1 MAKNSQKLPWMQ
13 FYPSDWSKDPALTL
27 CTPATR
33 GVWID
38 LICAMHLLDRSGEL
52 RGTADQLAR
61 FARCST
67 VEFVHAM
74 TDLQTNR
81 AADVTE
87 RNGLYHVCNRR
98 MAAAHELRK
107 SNADKVKR
115 HRERRRNPECNRVV
129 TGDMSEVRI
138 ENPPPPNRNT
148 SSKSDGWEGV
158 EEVLF
163 GHGIAKAPE
172 AVKAVRE
179 AGCTVIQ
186 TQNVIEFW
194 RARQPAWGPGA
205 LYDRLLRLRPNQP
218 FDQHW
223 PDCVSD
229 NGRRQVTADEFKR
242 LFSEGKFTSKPQHHA
257 TKPEIVFGTLRTGEK
272 IECRDYPLK
281 KKLA

>member
-1 MAKNSQKLPWMQ
+1 MSKVAPWL
-13 FYPSDWSKDPALTL
+13 SLSIDWQDSEMFDGASHGVRLAWICLLCFVKAQGRAGKVRFRDKVFAEKYRLAIESVNELLERTGRDGAVVVEGDYVTVVNWKSYQDPRARSKDCSKHKPRKHARSKRRHFSETYKND
-27 CTPATR
+27 AT
-33 GVWID
+33 
-38 LICAMHLLDRSGEL
+38 HHPPP
-52 RGTADQLAR
+52 
-61 FARCST
+61 ST
-67 VEFVHAM
+67 H
-74 TDLQTNR
+74 
-81 AADVTE
+81 
-87 RNGLYHVCNRR
+87 H
-98 MAAAHELRK
+98 
-107 SNADKVKR
+107 
-115 HRERRRNPECNRVV
+115 
-129 TGDMSEVRI
+129 
-138 ENPPPPNRNT
+138 PPPP
-148 SSKSDGWEGV
+148 SDGWEGV

-172 AVKAVRE
+172 AVKAVRD

-186 TQNVIEFW
+186 VQNVVEFW